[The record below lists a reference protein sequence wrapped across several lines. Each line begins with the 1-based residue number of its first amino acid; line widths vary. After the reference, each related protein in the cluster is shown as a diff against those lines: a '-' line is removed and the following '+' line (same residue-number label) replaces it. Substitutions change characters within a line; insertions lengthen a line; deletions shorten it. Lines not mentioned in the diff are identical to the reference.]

1 MDLSLIYS
9 KTSKGGK
16 AMLTKSK
23 ALSSAHLA
31 VLSHVD
37 GKTTA
42 SSIFTKLKLDEE
54 KFTKALTLLLGE
66 AYIQIVQDFGPSIF
80 DLKTAIEVS
89 EITTEDFLKLELPE
103 EQVSKTEEQIEA
115 ELRARAYAV
124 EQARKEAQAREQE
137 EAERKLLM
145 VTDIL
150 ATSGHKIDIEK
161 LAQTA
166 PPQEA
171 SPHISADPQHLHITK
186 APRSKAGLETHHN
199 SVESSRSIE
208 LTSDA
213 AKILQVSAPV
223 VLPNEEPD
231 DHRSPTDGA
240 GYSLDAVTDTRKRV
254 LEPVNAEKERLK
266 RQQAELHARQL
277 IDEKA
282 RKKEERRTRREQ
294 EETRK
299 RTEQQA
305 REEAR
310 AHARAEAKRR
320 ALEQAE
326 RKARERADAE
336 LKARETRERRAR
348 ERADLAVK
356 REFEAKSRA
365 EAARKR
371 TEEARVRKE
380 ALAIQKAE
388 QKEEARRKSEA
399 RAAIRA
405 QEWGFRRARIVSTC
419 SSLLK
424 TTRNMARPAIITF
437 AVITLIS
444 LGLIQFASLSM
455 WVEPVERV
463 VATTIDEP
471 VSIRKMHASL
481 WPMPHLVLEEVSF
494 GHAADISART
504 VHVYPALLTLL
515 KERKKIR
522 ALEIGGFS
530 INQEALGLLPRWL
543 ASSAKQQAYQVEAI
557 TFQDATIK
565 GSQIIIPAFD
575 ADIVLIDS
583 NAFNNA
589 TLTADGI
596 QVNISPKNNTHTVE
610 IRANDWAPP
619 TNPALRLEQLSAKG
633 TVTANQIDLQQ
644 IEGRLFGGTLRGELT
659 VDWASPWKAEGRV
672 VLAKINLSEATP
684 AISEHT
690 RLQGKL
696 HATVNINAQ
705 ADALSDLR
713 DNANV
718 QASFEAEQ
726 GEIGGMDLARAAAG
740 RGQVSGA
747 TRYEE
752 LSGHLTLKNGRYSLT
767 QLVLMAGTLKAHG
780 DLSVSPQQELTGRI
794 QTRLDLGARKLQ
806 NQVTLGGT
814 VNNVRASR

>member
-9 KTSKGGK
+9 KSSKGGK
-16 AMLTKSK
+16 AVLTKCK

-37 GKTTA
+37 GKTPA

-54 KFTKALTLLLGE
+54 KFSQALTLLLDE
-66 AYIQIVQDFGPSIF
+66 AYIQVVQDFGPSIF

-103 EQVSKTEEQIEA
+103 EKVSKTQEQIEA
-115 ELRARAYAV
+115 EARARAYAE

-161 LAQTA
+161 LAQTE
-166 PPQEA
+166 PPIAA
-171 SPHISADPQHLHITK
+171 SSPTSVDSQHLQG
-186 APRSKAGLETHHN
+186 APDSSAGLRTPRV
-199 SVESSRSIE
+199 SVRSPRNTE
-208 LTSDA
+208 FTSA
-213 AKILQVSAPV
+213 EAKILQKPAPV
-223 VLPNEEPD
+223 VLDKKPD
-231 DHRSPTDGA
+231 YHRSHTDGA
-240 GYSLDAVTDTRKRV
+240 GYSLYAVADTRNRV
-254 LEPVNAEKERLK
+254 LEPVNAEKDRLK
-266 RQQAELHARQL
+266 REQAELHAQQL
-277 IDEKA
+277 INVKA

-320 ALEQAE
+320 TLEEAE

-348 ERADLAVK
+348 ERAELAAK
-356 REFEAKSRA
+356 REFEAKTRA

-424 TTRNMARPAIITF
+424 TTRNLARPAIITL
-437 AVITLIS
+437 AVMILIS

-543 ASSAKQQAYQVEAI
+543 ASSAKQQAFQVEAI

-610 IRANDWAPP
+610 IRAHDWAPP